1 MTHFAVCAN
10 CLLAHFAKWQV
21 PDDFAFVEVLPRT
34 STGKFMKTK
43 LRQEFKDWV
52 SRTPA

>member
-1 MTHFAVCAN
+1 
-10 CLLAHFAKWQV
+10 
-21 PDDFAFVEVLPRT
+21 VERAAARGGGKEGGLGSEALPRT

-52 SRTPA
+52 SKTPD